1 MEMRINATPTT
12 QATFV
17 DETVPSSSP
26 VEITDDAEKL
36 MDQAV
41 CGFFLLSTCH
51 TVTQAANHPI
61 PVELQELIQQ
71 YDKLFS
77 APTELPPSRA
87 CDHRIPLV
95 EGAKVVN
102 QRPYGIPHHQ
112 KQILEKI
119 LQ

>member
-1 MEMRINATPTT
+1 
-12 QATFV
+12 
-17 DETVPSSSP
+17 
-26 VEITDDAEKL
+26 

-51 TVTQAANHPI
+51 TVTQAADHPI
-61 PVELQELIQQ
+61 PMELQELIQQ

-102 QRPYGIPHHQ
+102 QRPYRVPHHQ
-112 KQILEKI
+112 KEALEKI
-119 LQ
+119 IAELLKAGLIRPSTSPFLFSCPPGQEERWFLEALH